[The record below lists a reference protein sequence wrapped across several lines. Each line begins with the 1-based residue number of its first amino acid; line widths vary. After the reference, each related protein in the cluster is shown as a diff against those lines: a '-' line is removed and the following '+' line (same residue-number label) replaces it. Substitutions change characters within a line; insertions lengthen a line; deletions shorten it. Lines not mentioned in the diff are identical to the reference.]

1 MDFHR
6 ILSFTTFRNV
16 TRPPAR
22 TAPIGNSMKTFS
34 AFRNQSARRVVR
46 GTAAALAVAA
56 VMSVSQH
63 AQAYE
68 VEPPVVPYDLQVPEG
83 NVAFLK
89 GAATGTQNYAC
100 SPAGSGFAWV
110 LFTPEATLFNN
121 ADKQT
126 ITHFFSPNPDPRDA
140 NTDPRVV
147 AAGAIRAAW
156 QARDTSSVWA
166 RVFPLSQPSFDPAFV
181 RPDSVAWLLL
191 EKVGVQEGPRGG
203 DLLTQTTFIHRVN
216 TSGGLA
222 PATGCAQSSDLGK
235 KAFVPYT
242 ADYFFYTAAGDER

>member
-1 MDFHR
+1 MKPFNAPRNQLQRR
-6 ILSFTTFRNV
+6 ILSRTAATALAMAAAV
-16 TRPPAR
+16 SLAPHAHAGDIQPPAV
-22 TAPIGNSMKTFS
+22 PFG
-34 AFRNQSARRVVR
+34 
-46 GTAAALAVAA
+46 L
-56 VMSVSQH
+56 
-63 AQAYE
+63 E
-68 VEPPVVPYDLQVPEG
+68 VPDG

-100 SPAGSGFAWV
+100 TPVGAGFAWV

-126 ITHFFSPNPDPRDA
+126 ITHFFGPNPDPRDA

-147 AAGAIRAAW
+147 ASGAIRPAW
-156 QARDTSSVWA
+156 QARDTSTVWA

-181 RPDSVAWLLL
+181 RENSVPWLLL
-191 EKVGVQEGPRGG
+191 EKVGVQEGPTGG
-203 DLLTQTTFIHRVN
+203 DLLTRTTFIQRVN

-222 PATGCAQSSDLGK
+222 PATGCSQSADVGK

-242 ADYFFYTAAGDER
+242 ADYFFFTDLSSADDR

>member
-1 MDFHR
+1 MKSSNASSNQLPRR
-6 ILSFTTFRNV
+6 ILLATL
-16 TRPPAR
+16 A
-22 TAPIGNSMKTFS
+22 
-34 AFRNQSARRVVR
+34 
-46 GTAAALAVAA
+46 AVAA
-56 VMSVSQH
+56 ISVSQH
-63 AQAYE
+63 AQADE
-68 VEPPVVPYDLQVPEG
+68 IQLPAVPADLQVPEG

-100 SPAGSGFAWV
+100 TTAGTGFAWV

-140 NTDPRVV
+140 NTDPRVL
-147 AAGAIRAAW
+147 ATGTIRAAW
-156 QARDTSSVWA
+156 QARDTSTVWA

-181 RPDSVAWLLL
+181 RPNSVAWLLL
-191 EKVGVQEGPRGG
+191 EAVGVQEGPRGG
-203 DLLTQTTFIHRVN
+203 DLLAQTTFVQRLN

-222 PATGCAQSSDLGK
+222 PATGCAQASDVGK

-242 ADYFFYTAAGDER
+242 ADYFFFTDANASDER